1 MFIDMETKDGIWY
14 YWYYGCRLECVVRC
28 VSITAEPAAVSA
40 SACRCMLLANNH
52 VQLSYYVRPLYH
64 IECHRLL
71 WPLLITSLPVTIR
84 HVMSHVITQPKVKHR
99 CHTWRHMLLQSAWL
113 YASRSVVESAP
124 SPESDQ
130 CRLHVGFYVHTHIKV
145 SIICIIFWDTD
156 RRPTMS
162 SISTVYDHTATS
174 EAGNFFNTTDD
185 YGNVAWRWLSVE
197 NTTVRLEQAAT
208 STVWIVVL
216 SVAAGLTS
224 LITVG
229 GNLTVILSF
238 ALERSIRQP
247 SNYFIASLAVSD
259 FLIGTVSMPLYS
271 VYIFTDKTWLFG
283 ELLCDLWLSLDY
295 SACLCSIYTVFCIT
309 VDRFCSIRM
318 PARYRAWR
326 TERKVIRNSKH

>member
-1 MFIDMETKDGIWY
+1 
-14 YWYYGCRLECVVRC
+14 
-28 VSITAEPAAVSA
+28 
-40 SACRCMLLANNH
+40 
-52 VQLSYYVRPLYH
+52 
-64 IECHRLL
+64 
-71 WPLLITSLPVTIR
+71 
-84 HVMSHVITQPKVKHR
+84 
-99 CHTWRHMLLQSAWL
+99 
-113 YASRSVVESAP
+113 
-124 SPESDQ
+124 
-130 CRLHVGFYVHTHIKV
+130 
-145 SIICIIFWDTD
+145 
-156 RRPTMS
+156 MS